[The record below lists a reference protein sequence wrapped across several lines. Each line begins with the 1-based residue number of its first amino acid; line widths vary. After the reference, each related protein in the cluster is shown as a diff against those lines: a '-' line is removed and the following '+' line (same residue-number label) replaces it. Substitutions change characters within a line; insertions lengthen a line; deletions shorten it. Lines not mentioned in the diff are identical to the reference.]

1 MSTIDYSKIMSKRV
15 QGLKPSGIR
24 RFFDIAAE
32 MEGVISLGV
41 GEPDFKTPWAV
52 RAKAI
57 ETLEKGRTTYTAN
70 AGMQQLRDEI
80 SNYMERKYRVKYD
93 SKSEVTVTVGGSEA
107 IDMCIRT
114 IISEGDEVIVVE
126 PCFVAYAPIVELTG
140 GIVVPVVTRVEDK
153 FRLTA
158 ESLKEKITDRTKL
171 IILPFP
177 NNPTGAVM
185 RREHL
190 EEIAAILRGTD
201 IIILSDEI
209 YSELTYN
216 GNHVSIAELDGMLE
230 RTIVVNGFSKSFS
243 MTGWRLGYACGPAP
257 IIAQMTKI
265 HQYAIM
271 CAPTTSQYA
280 AVEALTCCEENIH
293 GMVIEYN
300 QRRRY
305 IVDSFNKLGLRCFEP
320 EGAFYIFP
328 SIAKTGLTSDE
339 FCEKLLYSKRVAV
352 VPGTAFGACGEGFVR
367 VSYSY
372 SIKHINEAIKRI
384 GEFLEELS
392 LNDQVGENK

>member
-15 QGLKPSGIR
+15 QDLKPSGIR

-57 ETLEKGRTTYTAN
+57 ETLEKGKTIYTAN

-80 SNYMERKYRVKYD
+80 AKYMERKYRVKFD
-93 SKSEVTVTVGGSEA
+93 AKTEVTVTVGGSEA

-114 IISEGDEVIVVE
+114 MISEGDEVIVVE

-140 GIVVPVVTRVEDK
+140 GKVVPVVTRVEDK

-158 ESLKEKITDRTKL
+158 KSLREKITDKTKM

-190 EEIAAILRGTD
+190 EEIADVLRGTD
-201 IIILSDEI
+201 IIKI
-209 YSELTYN
+209 
-216 GNHVSIAELDGMLE
+216 GRAHV
-230 RTIVVNGFSKSFS
+230 
-243 MTGWRLGYACGPAP
+243 
-257 IIAQMTKI
+257 
-265 HQYAIM
+265 
-271 CAPTTSQYA
+271 
-280 AVEALTCCEENIH
+280 
-293 GMVIEYN
+293 
-300 QRRRY
+300 
-305 IVDSFNKLGLRCFEP
+305 
-320 EGAFYIFP
+320 
-328 SIAKTGLTSDE
+328 
-339 FCEKLLYSKRVAV
+339 
-352 VPGTAFGACGEGFVR
+352 
-367 VSYSY
+367 
-372 SIKHINEAIKRI
+372 
-384 GEFLEELS
+384 
-392 LNDQVGENK
+392 